1 MRSGRKRSARGRWR
15 WGRWGAGASPRSWRT
30 TWTASRRPRRRRHR
44 PWCTPTSAAHATSI
58 EVLIMLTHPTL
69 DLLHELGLEGC
80 AKGFKDLA
88 ANPAAA
94 TLDHAEWLGVL
105 LAEQG
110 TRPKPKPVERRRRR

>member
-1 MRSGRKRSARGRWR
+1 MESGRRRSARGRWR
-15 WGRWGAGASPRSWRT
+15 SGRWAAGASPRSWRT
-30 TWTASRRPRRRRHR
+30 TWTASRRPRRR

-80 AKGFKDLA
+80 AKGFKELA

-94 TLDHAEWLGVL
+94 TLDHAEWLRGPP
-105 LAEQG
+105 LAEG
-110 TRPKPKPVERRRRR
+110 AGG

>member
-1 MRSGRKRSARGRWR
+1 
-15 WGRWGAGASPRSWRT
+15 
-30 TWTASRRPRRRRHR
+30 
-44 PWCTPTSAAHATSI
+44 
-58 EVLIMLTHPTL
+58 MLTHPTL

-105 LAEQG
+105 LRARG
-110 TRPKPKPVERRRRR
+110 DAA

>member
-1 MRSGRKRSARGRWR
+1 
-15 WGRWGAGASPRSWRT
+15 
-30 TWTASRRPRRRRHR
+30 
-44 PWCTPTSAAHATSI
+44 
-58 EVLIMLTHPTL
+58 MLTHPTL

-105 LAEQG
+105 LEHEV
-110 TRPKPKPVERRRRR
+110 TRVTFRPLTARDLAHYVGSGEWEGRAGEDAQHRIEVAPDGIDK